1 MHSPREIAVALAVA
15 VAVVAAVVEIG
26 AGTLASAPG
35 TKEVR
40 MQPVAQ
46 PFAVSRGFSGFL
58 GVSRGFSLLALLMFT
73 RY

>member
-46 PFAVSRGFSGFL
+46 LFAVFSGFL